1 MWHAIVEI
9 LTFLTF
15 IFGDISKETENKKTY
30 DNFDNLKKTFFLK
43 KAAIIAIQI
52 RTVANIFQ

>member
-43 KAAIIAIQI
+43 KTAIIGYDS
-52 RTVANIFQ
+52 